1 MILRDYLETTT
12 FTLNTTIEVIDN
24 TGSMIGYNRRYTLYT
39 MERFFKRIEE
49 HLDNEIKKAVVIPK
63 VRYLLLSLII
73 ELSTKSN
80 NSGIK

>member
-12 FTLNTTIEVIDN
+12 FPLNTTIEVIDN

-49 HLDNEIKKAVVIPK
+49 YLDSEIKEAVVIPK
-63 VRYLLLSLII
+63 VNYLEIIIYLI
-73 ELSTKSN
+73 
-80 NSGIK
+80 